1 MSEQPTPIVFE
12 SHELQERLRGLRGR
26 FDELRGRL

>member
-1 MSEQPTPIVFE
+1 MNETPGKTVDPSEL
-12 SHELQERLRGLRGR
+12 SDWLRRLHGR